1 MWIYLATRVK
11 AGLSVKMLAANLLLT
26 ILFLPGAVTGCGLH
40 SDLFITTP
48 KNMKALSG
56 SCLQIPC
63 NFSASQEHDFGLGK
77 IFGVWIKNN
86 PYFGENPKNVVFN
99 SSGTVLTY
107 PMNITGNLSQKQ
119 CATLFSNM
127 SSIHTDK
134 YFFRIH
140 SSSLRATDIC
150 NALQIRVIDSP
161 PSPVINVLGNL
172 KEKESLTVTCSAFTP
187 CPNSPPKLIWNLLKD
202 SNNNLEGNT
211 DGTFT
216 AQIQEI
222 ITLTDKHDGYNI
234 TCSATYPLNGGKDNK
249 TAEETRTLS
258 VLYSPKNTTA
268 SMSPLG
274 LVSADATVNL
284 TCSSRAKPPV
294 RNFTWFKISTGGP
307 LKVFEGDFY
316 SFNVA
321 EGGVYYCE
329 ATNDVG
335 NEASSKVKVTMRDRG
350 FASTSFKWGAI
361 LGGIFGIIV
370 IICLVILVWRLK
382 SEGQTPPEPQSQAGE
397 HASVKTP
404 AEKTKGEEKE
414 GEGEDPIHYGEIVF
428 LEQRPK
434 PSSDSAQDAGHQQ
447 DTLYSEVKVRNTT
460 NNQTQA
466 ADGVEDLY
474 MNVRNTVDA
483 VVEATH
489 DT

>member
-1 MWIYLATRVK
+1 M
-11 AGLSVKMLAANLLLT
+11 NL
-26 ILFLPGAVTGCGLH
+26 TG
-40 SDLFITTP
+40 
-48 KNMKALSG
+48 NMKERNCTTQFL
-56 SCLQIPC
+56 
-63 NFSASQEHDFGLGK
+63 NFETE
-77 IFGVWIKNN
+77 
-86 PYFGENPKNVVFN
+86 YPK
-99 SSGTVLTY
+99 
-107 PMNITGNLSQKQ
+107 
-119 CATLFSNM
+119 
-127 SSIHTDK
+127 K
-134 YFFRIH
+134 YHFRIQNREF
-140 SSSLRATDIC
+140 RATAVCDPV
-150 NALQIRVIDSP
+150 VITVKDSP
-161 PSPVINVLGNL
+161 PSPVINVLGTL
-172 KEKESLTVTCSAFTP
+172 KEKEDLTVTCSAFTP

-202 SNNNLEGNT
+202 SHNNLEGNT
-211 DGTFT
+211 DGTYT
-216 AQIQEI
+216 AQIQEN

-382 SEGQTPPEPQSQAGE
+382 SEGQTPPEPQVQTGARVSTE
-397 HASVKTP
+397 EPVIKTDP
-404 AEKTKGEEKE
+404 EES
-414 GEGEDPIHYGEIVF
+414 IHYSEINF
-428 LEQRPK
+428 YKMRQG
-434 PSSDSAQDAGHQQ
+434 PSSERGPQENTVYAEVRASHTQNQEQTADSS
-447 DTLYSEVKVRNTT
+447 T
-460 NNQTQA
+460 
-466 ADGVEDLY
+466 DLY
-474 MNVRNTVDA
+474 AQVRKPKTGQL
-483 VVEATH
+483 T
-489 DT
+489 